1 MRNAIIYL
9 TMLIQL
15 SSFFIGC
22 GKDNGTDD
30 PNNPNGNGGEQTTL
44 TISPNELTFKSEGE
58 EKTFSITS
66 NSDWIITNPSTW
78 CKINPTQG
86 NGNSTITAIA
96 DPSEEYDDRNFNLII
111 KAGETTK
118 VVTVTQKKKD
128 AIILTKEKYD
138 IPTEGDN
145 ITVEVKSNISYST
158 IIPEEHNEWIKQV
171 ETKQLGRGLETK
183 NLNFEISA
191 NPTTDKREGIIIIK
205 DNSSSLADTIHVY
218 QAQKDELILT
228 QDTYNVSSEGEN
240 INVELRSNVDYE
252 VIIPE
257 DVKDWV
263 NRITSRSS
271 RVDNLIFNIAANPTY
286 DNRSAKVII
295 KDKNS
300 ELADTLNINQTQVN
314 AIILTQEKYEIPSE
328 GQNIKIEVKSNIKY
342 DIIIPDNAREWIKQ
356 IQSRALITNII
367 NLSISENTSYEQRAA
382 EIVVKD
388 KNSNL
393 SDTIRITQKQN
404 NTIILTQKKYDI
416 PAEGQ
421 QISIEIKSN
430 IEYDILLSTDAE
442 KWVEKIDLSR
452 ALATNTLNYNILP
465 NTTYNERK
473 AEIIIKDK
481 GSDLSDTVK
490 IIQNP
495 TRAIIIE
502 KKEYNISSKGG
513 IVKVG
518 IKSNIDYNIIIPSSA
533 KTWITQIA
541 SKNLITDSLTFNI
554 SENSTYEKRKAEI
567 IIRKDELVDTITI
580 CQEQNDAIILDT
592 KIYNIPMEGKQIS
605 IKIQS
610 NIDFEVIIAKES
622 QSWIEQIEHSRSLS
636 LTTFNFNIKQNPDYA
651 ERKGEIY
658 IKDKNNNLSDTIKIN
673 QDAKTDIYIGNITF
687 KTEQDLINFNTN
699 GYKKIKGNLTISGK
713 ELITL
718 RELDNQLIEI
728 DGNLEIACS
737 SLTSLEGLYGLTT
750 IIGDLLLIKGQM
762 ITLEG
767 LNNLTTIGGN
777 FKVIASRKEYSSTA
791 NNTFSSL
798 NELVSFRGLNK
809 LNRIEG
815 DFEINASSETYY
827 DSHNAISYESY
838 SLNKLTSFEG
848 LESLVSIGGNF
859 KVIASAKS
867 ELDYRKSHS
876 LNQLTSFRGLSNL
889 NNIGGNFQI
898 EASINGYTSTFS
910 YLQCLNKLTSFE
922 GLENLNSI
930 GGDLNISG
938 NRQSL
943 SSLIS
948 FNGLSKLHSIGGN
961 FKIQA
966 DNSLNALTSFKGLE
980 ELNTINGEL
989 YIHATYSALNKFVS
1003 FEGLENLNTIGKS
1016 FQVMAYSASLDARTS
1031 FQGLNKLQHI
1041 GRNLVISAHSSLN
1054 SLNSFNGLENITIIN
1069 GNLDISAS
1077 SSNTDALK
1085 NLTSFKGLENL
1096 HTINGDFK
1104 VSASSS
1110 SSLSSSGNYYLTA
1123 TSLNTLASFK
1133 GLDKLNRINGNFTIN
1148 ASSNKGNAHSL
1159 KNLISFEGLES
1170 LTNISGNFS
1179 IIASS
1184 NGSLTMLT
1192 SFWGLNKLDCI
1203 SGNLTI
1209 TKCKKLNNIN
1219 ALTNLSTV
1227 KDITITGCNNL
1238 YDFCVLKNI
1247 MQNYDNTFYTYQNGY
1262 DPTKYQLLN
1271 GECSKLPETTK

>member
-9 TMLIQL
+9 TMLVQL

-44 TISPNELTFKSEGE
+44 TISPSELTFKSEGE

-96 DPSEEYDDRNFNLII
+96 DPSDEYDDRNFNLTI

-118 VVTVTQKKKD
+118 VMTVTQKKKD

-145 ITVEVKSNISYST
+145 ITVEVKSNITYST
-158 IIPEEHNEWIKQV
+158 IIPEEHNEWIKQI

-228 QDTYNVSSEGEN
+228 QDTYNVSSKGEN

-314 AIILTQEKYEIPSE
+314 AIILTQEKYEIPSA

-342 DIIIPDNAREWIKQ
+342 DIIIPDNAKEWIKQ

-404 NTIILTQKKYDI
+404 NIIILTQKKYDI

-481 GSDLSDTVK
+481 DSDLSDTVK

-495 TRAIIIE
+495 TSAIIIE

-567 IIRKDELVDTITI
+567 IIRKNELVDTITI
-580 CQEQNDAIILDT
+580 CQEQNDAIILESKT
-592 KIYNIPMEGKQIS
+592 YNIPIEGQQIS
-605 IKIQS
+605 IKLRS

-622 QSWIEQIEHSRSLS
+622 QSWIEQIELSRSLS
-636 LTTFNFNIKQNPDYA
+636 PSTLNFNIKPNPDYS

-658 IKDKNNNLSDTIKIN
+658 IKDKNSNLSDTIKIN

-687 KTEQDLINFNTN
+687 NTEQDLIKFKTN

-713 ELITL
+713 ELKTL
-718 RELDNQLIEI
+718 QKLDNLLTQIEGDLII
-728 DGNLEIACS
+728 NSPSFTTLD
-737 SLTSLEGLYGLTT
+737 GLYNLTKIT
-750 IIGDLLLIKGQM
+750 GNFQIFNGDINSF
-762 ITLEG
+762 EG
-767 LNNLTTIGGN
+767 LNNLSMIGGDFEINISNSKLDNLTSFEGLENLETIGEN
-777 FKVIASRKEYSSTA
+777 FKIIASNYA
-791 NNTFSSL
+791 L
-798 NELVSFRGLNK
+798 NALASFKGLNK
-809 LNRIEG
+809 LNRIGGE
-815 DFEINASSETYY
+815 FEINAS
-827 DSHNAISYESY
+827 N
-838 SLNKLTSFEG
+838 SLNALTSFEG
-848 LESLVSIGGNF
+848 LESLETIGKNF
-859 KVIASAKS
+859 KVIAYSYKQSALSALVSFKGLNKLNRIGGKFEVNAS
-867 ELDYRKSHS
+867 SSNSIGYSSNS
-876 LNQLTSFRGLSNL
+876 LN
-889 NNIGGNFQI
+889 
-898 EASINGYTSTFS
+898 A
-910 YLQCLNKLTSFE
+910 LTSFE
-922 GLENLNSI
+922 GLENLETI
-930 GGDLNISG
+930 GGFYITSG
-938 NRQSL
+938 
-943 SSLIS
+943 
-948 FNGLSKLHSIGGN
+948 LHL
-961 FKIQA
+961 K
-966 DNSLNALTSFKGLE
+966 ALTSFKGLNK
-980 ELNTINGEL
+980 LNKIKGNFTIIPNTFPKFEGLENLETIEGNFTLIASAEDHSILTSFKGLNKLNYIGGDFTINASSGLNNLTSFEGL
-989 YIHATYSALNKFVS
+989 ESLETIGGNFKIIATSGQYTNSLNALSSFKGLNKLNKINGNFEINASNSEIHYSPTSLNNLTS
-1003 FEGLENLNTIGKS
+1003 FEGLENLETIGGDLKIT
-1016 FQVMAYSASLDARTS
+1016 ATDYTHYATS
-1031 FQGLNKLQHI
+1031 SKC
-1041 GRNLVISAHSSLN
+1041 
-1054 SLNSFNGLENITIIN
+1054 
-1069 GNLDISAS
+1069 
-1077 SSNTDALK
+1077 LK
-1085 NLTSFKGLENL
+1085 AFSSFKGASRLNSIRGNFIISNIYYLISLYELENL
-1096 HTINGDFK
+1096 ATIIGD
-1104 VSASSS
+1104 
-1110 SSLSSSGNYYLTA
+1110 
-1123 TSLNTLASFK
+1123 
-1133 GLDKLNRINGNFTIN
+1133 
-1148 ASSNKGNAHSL
+1148 
-1159 KNLISFEGLES
+1159 
-1170 LTNISGNFS
+1170 
-1179 IIASS
+1179 
-1184 NGSLTMLT
+1184 
-1192 SFWGLNKLDCI
+1192 
-1203 SGNLTI
+1203 LTI
-1209 TKCKKLNNIN
+1209 ENCGELNNIN
-1219 ALTNLSTV
+1219 ALTNLSSV
-1227 KDITITGCNNL
+1227 KNISITKCTKL
-1238 YDFCVLKNI
+1238 YDFCALKTI
-1247 MQNYDNTFYTYQNGY
+1247 VQNTDCPFYTDKNGY
-1262 DPTKYQLLN
+1262 NPTKYQLLN
-1271 GECSKLPETTK
+1271 GECSKQPETTK

>member
-66 NSDWIITNPSTW
+66 NFDWIITNPSTW

-86 NGNSTITAIA
+86 NGNSTITTIA
-96 DPSEEYDDRNFNLII
+96 NPSDEYDDRNFNLTI

-118 VVTVTQKKKD
+118 VMTVTQKKKD

-218 QAQKDELILT
+218 QAQKNELILT

-263 NRITSRSS
+263 TRITGRSS
-271 RVDNLIFNIAANPTY
+271 RVDNLIFNIEANPTY

-342 DIIIPDNAREWIKQ
+342 DIIIPDNAKEWIKQ
-356 IQSRALITNII
+356 IQYRALITNII

-481 GSDLSDTVK
+481 GSDLSDTVE

-495 TRAIIIE
+495 TSAIIIE

-622 QSWIEQIEHSRSLS
+622 QNWIEQIELSKSLS
-636 LTTFNFNIKQNPDYA
+636 PSILNFNIKQNPNYT
-651 ERKGEIY
+651 ERKGEIV
-658 IKDKNNNLSDTIKIN
+658 IKDKNSNLSDTIKIIQAPRN
-673 QDAKTDIYIGNITF
+673 DVFIGNVRF
-687 KTEQDLINFNTN
+687 FYEQDLINFKEK
-699 GYKKIKGNLTISGK
+699 GYKKIVGDVYIATSGN
-713 ELITL
+713 TL
-718 RELDNQLIEI
+718 QKLDNLLTEI
-728 DGNLEIACS
+728 DGNLTLDCE
-737 SLTSLEGLYGLTT
+737 LTNLDGLYGLKKIT
-750 IIGDLLLIKGQM
+750 GDLIVKKANLVSFAGLSNLETIGGNFEINTSSKSPLDAL
-762 ITLEG
+762 TSFEG
-767 LNNLTTIGGN
+767 LDKLNCIGGNFEINTSAAIGSLNALSSFKGLECLKRINGN
-777 FKVIASRKEYSSTA
+777 FKVIASSI
-791 NNTFSSL
+791 SL
-798 NELVSFRGLNK
+798 K
-809 LNRIEG
+809 
-815 DFEINASSETYY
+815 T
-827 DSHNAISYESY
+827 
-838 SLNKLTSFEG
+838 LTSFEG
-848 LESLVSIGGNF
+848 LSQLNYIGEDFEINATTSL
-859 KVIASAKS
+859 
-867 ELDYRKSHS
+867 E
-876 LNQLTSFRGLSNL
+876 T
-889 NNIGGNFQI
+889 
-898 EASINGYTSTFS
+898 
-910 YLQCLNKLTSFE
+910 
-922 GLENLNSI
+922 
-930 GGDLNISG
+930 
-938 NRQSL
+938 
-943 SSLIS
+943 
-948 FNGLSKLHSIGGN
+948 
-961 FKIQA
+961 
-966 DNSLNALTSFKGLE
+966 
-980 ELNTINGEL
+980 
-989 YIHATYSALNKFVS
+989 
-1003 FEGLENLNTIGKS
+1003 
-1016 FQVMAYSASLDARTS
+1016 
-1031 FQGLNKLQHI
+1031 
-1041 GRNLVISAHSSLN
+1041 
-1054 SLNSFNGLENITIIN
+1054 
-1069 GNLDISAS
+1069 
-1077 SSNTDALK
+1077 
-1085 NLTSFKGLENL
+1085 LTSFKGLENL
-1096 HTINGDFK
+1096 EEINGSFKLVTSGNSSLEALVSFEGLSKLKCIGKDFEIN
-1104 VSASSS
+1104 ASMERGSSLEVLTSFKGLENLEKINGNFKIIASTHPEYRS
-1110 SSLSSSGNYYLTA
+1110 SSLKNLKSFEGLNQLNYIGGNFEINASSLLSSSPYNSTSCLTA
-1123 TSLNTLASFK
+1123 LASFK
-1133 GLDKLNRINGNFTIN
+1133 GLENLEKIDGNFKIIEYTRF
-1148 ASSNKGNAHSL
+1148 AL
-1159 KNLISFEGLES
+1159 KSFASFEGLNQLNCIGGEFEVVCSDLKNLS
-1170 LTNISGNFS
+1170 LNNLITIGGETRIS
-1179 IIASS
+1179 AT
-1184 NGSLTMLT
+1184 LETLA
-1192 SFWGLNKLDCI
+1192 LNKLNNINGDLYINGEMTSLDLI
-1203 SGNLTI
+1203 SLTTITGNLTI
-1209 TKCKKLNNIN
+1209 TKCPMLNNIDG
-1219 ALTNLSTV
+1219 LTNLSTV
-1227 KDITITGCNNL
+1227 KNISITDCPKL

-1247 MQNYDNTFYTYQNGY
+1247 VQNNNSDFYTIGNGY
-1262 DPTKYQLLN
+1262 NPTKYQLLN

>member
-66 NSDWIITNPSTW
+66 NFDWIITNPSTW

-86 NGNSTITAIA
+86 NGNSTITTIA
-96 DPSEEYDDRNFNLII
+96 DPSDEYDDRNFNLTI

-118 VVTVTQKKKD
+118 VMTVTQKKKD

-218 QAQKDELILT
+218 QAQKNELILT

-263 NRITSRSS
+263 TRITGRSS
-271 RVDNLIFNIAANPTY
+271 RVDNLIFNIEANPTY

-342 DIIIPDNAREWIKQ
+342 DIIIPDNAKEWIKQ
-356 IQSRALITNII
+356 IQYRALITNII

-481 GSDLSDTVK
+481 GSDLSDTVE

-495 TRAIIIE
+495 TSAIIIE

-622 QSWIEQIEHSRSLS
+622 QNWIEQIELSKSLS
-636 LTTFNFNIKQNPDYA
+636 PSILNFNIKQNPNYT
-651 ERKGEIY
+651 ERKGEIV
-658 IKDKNNNLSDTIKIN
+658 IKDKNSNLSDTIKIIQAPRN
-673 QDAKTDIYIGNITF
+673 DVFIGNVRF
-687 KTEQDLINFNTN
+687 FYEQDLINFKEK
-699 GYKKIKGNLTISGK
+699 GYKKIVGDVYIATSGN
-713 ELITL
+713 TL
-718 RELDNQLIEI
+718 QKLDNLLTEI
-728 DGNLEIACS
+728 DGNLTLDCE
-737 SLTSLEGLYGLTT
+737 LTNLDGLYGLKKIT
-750 IIGDLLLIKGQM
+750 GDLIVKKANLVSFAGLSNLETIGGNFEINTSSKSPLDAL
-762 ITLEG
+762 TSFEG
-767 LNNLTTIGGN
+767 LDKLNCIGGNFEINTSAAIGSLNALSSFKGLECLKRINGN
-777 FKVIASRKEYSSTA
+777 FKVIASSI
-791 NNTFSSL
+791 SL
-798 NELVSFRGLNK
+798 K
-809 LNRIEG
+809 
-815 DFEINASSETYY
+815 T
-827 DSHNAISYESY
+827 
-838 SLNKLTSFEG
+838 LTSFEG
-848 LESLVSIGGNF
+848 LSQLNYIGEDFEINATTSL
-859 KVIASAKS
+859 
-867 ELDYRKSHS
+867 E
-876 LNQLTSFRGLSNL
+876 T
-889 NNIGGNFQI
+889 
-898 EASINGYTSTFS
+898 
-910 YLQCLNKLTSFE
+910 
-922 GLENLNSI
+922 
-930 GGDLNISG
+930 
-938 NRQSL
+938 
-943 SSLIS
+943 
-948 FNGLSKLHSIGGN
+948 
-961 FKIQA
+961 
-966 DNSLNALTSFKGLE
+966 
-980 ELNTINGEL
+980 
-989 YIHATYSALNKFVS
+989 
-1003 FEGLENLNTIGKS
+1003 
-1016 FQVMAYSASLDARTS
+1016 
-1031 FQGLNKLQHI
+1031 
-1041 GRNLVISAHSSLN
+1041 
-1054 SLNSFNGLENITIIN
+1054 
-1069 GNLDISAS
+1069 
-1077 SSNTDALK
+1077 
-1085 NLTSFKGLENL
+1085 LTSFKGLENL
-1096 HTINGDFK
+1096 EEINGSFKLVTSGNSSLEALVSFEGLSKLKCIGKDFEIN
-1104 VSASSS
+1104 ASMERGSSLEVLTSFKGLENLEKINGNFKIIASTHPEYRS
-1110 SSLSSSGNYYLTA
+1110 SSLKNLKSFEGLNQLNYIGGNFEINASSLLSSSPYNSTSCLTA
-1123 TSLNTLASFK
+1123 LASFK
-1133 GLDKLNRINGNFTIN
+1133 GLENLEKIDGNFKIIEYTRF
-1148 ASSNKGNAHSL
+1148 AL
-1159 KNLISFEGLES
+1159 KSFASFEGLNQLNCIGGEFEVVCSDLKNLS
-1170 LTNISGNFS
+1170 LNNLITIGGETRIS
-1179 IIASS
+1179 AT
-1184 NGSLTMLT
+1184 LETLA
-1192 SFWGLNKLDCI
+1192 LNKLNNINGDLYINGEMTSLDLI
-1203 SGNLTI
+1203 SLTTITGNLTI
-1209 TKCKKLNNIN
+1209 TKCPMLNNIDG
-1219 ALTNLSTV
+1219 LTNLSTV
-1227 KDITITGCNNL
+1227 KNISITDCPKL

-1247 MQNYDNTFYTYQNGY
+1247 VQNNNSDFYTIGNGY
-1262 DPTKYQLLN
+1262 NPTKYQLLN